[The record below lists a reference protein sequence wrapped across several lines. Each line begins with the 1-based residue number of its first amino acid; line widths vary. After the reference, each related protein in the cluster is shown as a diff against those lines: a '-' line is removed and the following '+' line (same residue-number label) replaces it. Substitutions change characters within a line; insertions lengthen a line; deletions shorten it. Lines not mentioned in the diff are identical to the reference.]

1 MAPKAA
7 TDSTDQDVLDQDVLM
22 PPEPTPSPITV
33 ANQRAMTILATAA
46 ILALLYFGKDVLVPV
61 TLAIILGLLMAPLVR
76 GLRRISLGH
85 TASVLIA
92 VLLLTAFLAGL
103 MMVIGSQVVHLA
115 RSLPQYEATIHGK
128 LQTLHDATMGRVE
141 AVQGEAGRVMGSL
154 GQPYPGEP
162 GVQQM
167 MAVSTN
173 AMSTGAASTTSNSF
187 AAVTKVLSSIW
198 VPLETGGIVLVVLI
212 FVLLEHESL
221 RDRFIRLLGGK
232 DLRATTAAINDAGER
247 LSRFFVS
254 QFSVNFGVGLLIWIG
269 LLIIGLPNALLWG
282 AFTAVLRF
290 VPYVGVWV
298 AAILSG
304 LLAAAVDPGW
314 SLMLMTLGLFA
325 AVEIVVSQAVE
336 PHLYGHTTGLSPLA
350 VVVAAI
356 FWSWLWGAAGLILST
371 PLTLCLVV
379 AGRHVKA
386 LALLEILLGDT
397 PALTMPQ
404 RFYQRTLS
412 GDSQEVI
419 AAAREFLKRK
429 SFAKYCD
436 VVLLPALQMA
446 RIDLAQGAI
455 GPDQRLKARRVIVR
469 VIETLSGEAHRR
481 PSWWRSTSVLGEGNL
496 ALSLRQ
502 QRESVSGRWQG
513 PLAVAPKSIALCVE
527 VGMQDDDLVTE
538 ILVRV
543 LRDLNIDGR
552 HFSIEDIKAFESEV
566 HPEATP
572 DAVAMVYI
580 VSGAPA
586 REEEQIDAIARDMR
600 QRLPEVSIVAVLL
613 PDLLEVP
620 HPIPVGACVDR
631 VANSFEEAAQ
641 FAIALVPVS
650 PATKKP
656 PQPNGKSAG

>member
-1 MAPKAA
+1 MSLEPA
-7 TDSTDQDVLDQDVLM
+7 S
-22 PPEPTPSPITV
+22 PPVAS
-33 ANQRAMTILATAA
+33 ANQRALTILATAA

-61 TLAIILGLLMAPLVR
+61 TLALILGLLMAPVVR
-76 GLRRISLGH
+76 ALRRIGLGH
-85 TASVLIA
+85 TFSALIS

-103 MMVIGSQVVHLA
+103 MTVIGSQVVHLA
-115 RSLPQYEATIHGK
+115 RSLPQYEATIHAK
-128 LQTLHDATMGRVE
+128 LQTLHDLTMGRVE
-141 AVQGEAGRVMGSL
+141 AAQDEAGRVMGSL
-154 GQPYPGEP
+154 GNPYSGAPNDQS
-162 GVQQM
+162 VL
-167 MAVSTN
+167 AVSTN
-173 AMSTGAASTTSNSF
+173 TMQTGAPTTASSSF

-221 RDRFIRLLGGK
+221 RDRFIRLIGGK

-269 LLIIGLPNALLWG
+269 LQIIGLPNALLWG

-304 LLAAAVDPGW
+304 VLAAAVDPGW
-314 SLMLMTLGLFA
+314 TLVIMTLGLFA
-325 AVEIVVSQAVE
+325 AVEVIVSQMVE

-419 AAAREFLKRK
+419 TAARDFLKRK

-436 VVLLPALQMA
+436 VVLLPALQLA
-446 RIDLAQGAI
+446 YIDLAQGAI
-455 GPDQRLKARRVIVR
+455 GPEQRLKARRAIVR
-469 VIETLSGEAHRR
+469 VIETLAGEVHKR
-481 PSWWRSTSVLGEGNL
+481 PRWWRSTTALGEDTL

-502 QRESVSGRWQG
+502 RRESVSGRWQG

-527 VGMQDDDLVTE
+527 VGLQDDDLVTE

-552 HFSIEDIKAFESEV
+552 HFSVEDIKAFESEE

-586 REEEQIDAIARDMR
+586 REEEQINSVAREMR
-600 QRLPEVSIVAVLL
+600 HRFPEVCIVAVLL
-613 PDLLEVP
+613 PELLEAP
-620 HPIPVGACVDR
+620 QPITVGACVDR

-641 FAIALVPVS
+641 FAIATVPVLS
-650 PATKKP
+650 ETKAEPKRSA
-656 PQPNGKSAG
+656 KSTA